1 MSIKRLLAFGLFLA
15 YGLALLWL
23 WWQRRMTFFLH
34 PDFVPL
40 TIAAMVAL
48 FLLAFALV
56 FSRGASSQHVQ
67 IPWWRVLILAIP
79 LLVIFTVDVRPL
91 SSSAALSRGTT
102 TGALSIGR
110 KANAGNFATNP
121 AKRSLY
127 QWVIALNANPE
138 PEHYVNQPVRI
149 KGFILHDPDSPQNQ
163 VLLARF
169 IVTCCAADARVLSLP
184 LIKEPLLAEAQNDQW
199 YDIEGV
205 MQIVTE
211 GDKRQLVVVPTK
223 ATAIA
228 QPDDPYE
235 I

>member
-1 MSIKRLLAFGLFLA
+1 
-15 YGLALLWL
+15 
-23 WWQRRMTFFLH
+23 MTFFLH

-40 TIAAMVAL
+40 TIAAMIAL
-48 FLLAFALV
+48 FLLALALV
-56 FSRGASSQHVQ
+56 LSHRTGSQPVH
-67 IPWWRVLILAIP
+67 IPWWRVVILAIP
-79 LLVIFTVDVRPL
+79 LLVVFTVDVRPL

-110 KANAGNFATNP
+110 KVSAGNFATNP

-149 KGFILHDPDSPQNQ
+149 KGFVIHDPEGPDGQ

-184 LIKEPLLAEAQNDQW
+184 LIKAPLLSDAQNDQW
-199 YDIEGV
+199 YEIEGV
-205 MQIVTE
+205 MQIVTA
-211 GDKRQLVVVPTK
+211 GDKRQLVVAPTK
-223 ATAIA
+223 ATPIA